1 MDLRCAS
8 GFLSRMWRIVS
19 RAQRPI
25 RSVLHLVGNQITVGI
40 EVERDARGGG
50 LERVG
55 VDVAHEGYERIF
67 VGGILDDVAA
77 GLEEVVDTRQGRARR
92 KLLVEHLV
100 DLSQARVGS
109 VSASSAAVA
118 E

>member
-8 GFLSRMWRIVS
+8 GFLSRMWRILS
-19 RAQRPI
+19 RVQRPV

-40 EVERDARGGG
+40 KVERDARGGG

-55 VDVAHEGYERIF
+55 VDVAHEGYERVF
-67 VGGILDDVAA
+67 VGRILDDVAA
-77 GLEEVVDTRQGRARR
+77 GPEEVVDAGQRRARR

-100 DLSQARVGS
+100 DLLQARVGS
-109 VSASSAAVA
+109 VKVSSAAVA